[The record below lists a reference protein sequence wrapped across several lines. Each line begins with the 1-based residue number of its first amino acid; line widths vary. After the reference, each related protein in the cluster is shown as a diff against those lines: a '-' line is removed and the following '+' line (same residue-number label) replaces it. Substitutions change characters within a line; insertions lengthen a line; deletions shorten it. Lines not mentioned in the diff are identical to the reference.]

1 MRYIFI
7 CTVFIFLAAC
17 SSFQLSTE
25 TPLDQSQDQALNQ
38 VTSNKEKPVQQENIE
53 LTAPLEKPN
62 KSPKTQAILPLHNL
76 NSNDKN
82 IDANITVKKLTAPHI
97 DNFVSL
103 LPKININETKQH
115 KKDTHDIN
123 SLVDQFFK
131 FDTQPSLNIETSDF
145 SDYGF
150 ITPSNDLEIRVNNEL
165 RELRTVEI
173 PVTNS
178 PDILKR
184 VRAHFKLDLSL
195 DNRRIKNQLNWYV
208 RNPNYLDRVFK
219 RSARYLHYVVEEVIK
234 RDLPMELALLPFVE
248 SAYDPFAYSH
258 GRASGLWQFIPG
270 TGKIYGLH
278 QNWWYDGRRDFIA
291 STQGAIKYL
300 RYLHKYFDGDW
311 LLALAAYNS
320 GEGRVRRAMKNNARK
335 NKPTDFWS
343 LDLPKETRAYVPKLL
358 ALADIIKRPEQF
370 NLSLYEIA
378 NEEVI
383 SQVDIKSQ
391 LDLAKA
397 ASLADL
403 SLTELQRL
411 NPGFN
416 RWSTDPDGPH
426 RLLLPKHKIESFEQN
441 LAKLTKDERLA
452 WQRYKIKN
460 GDNLGYIAN
469 KFHTS
474 IDLIR
479 QINGIKGNQ
488 IRAGQ
493 HLLIPVAAKSLDS
506 YILSQDQRIAKK
518 QARPQ
523 KGSKITHTVVSGD
536 NLWDIGRHYKVNGK
550 SIAKWN
556 GFAPRDTL
564 KLGQKLV
571 IWQKS
576 SSSNKRA
583 ETARINSGIE
593 QSIMRNITYKVRSG
607 DSFARIADK
616 FNVRISDIERWNS
629 LSRNKYLQPGQKLKL
644 SVDVT
649 NNI

>member
-1 MRYIFI
+1 MKY
-7 CTVFIFLAAC
+7 FLFPALIL
-17 SSFQLSTE
+17 LSGCQSTSI
-25 TPLDQSQDQALNQ
+25 SQDSTDQTAQVPEYIASTADINQALL
-38 VTSNKEKPVQQENIE
+38 VDENIDVIHPVDDVDFSLKDGSLQNDNDVWQRIRGQITFDVPE
-53 LTAPLEKPN
+53 NRRVAVQRDWYVKHPSYLNRVAKRAEPFLYYIVEELEK
-62 KSPKTQAILPLHNL
+62 
-76 NSNDKN
+76 
-82 IDANITVKKLTAPHI
+82 
-97 DNFVSL
+97 
-103 LPKININETKQH
+103 
-115 KKDTHDIN
+115 
-123 SLVDQFFK
+123 
-131 FDTQPSLNIETSDF
+131 
-145 SDYGF
+145 
-150 ITPSNDLEIRVNNEL
+150 NN
-165 RELRTVEI
+165 VPI
-173 PVTNS
+173 
-178 PDILKR
+178 
-184 VRAHFKLDLSL
+184 
-195 DNRRIKNQLNWYV
+195 
-208 RNPNYLDRVFK
+208 
-219 RSARYLHYVVEEVIK
+219 
-234 RDLPMELALLPFVE
+234 ELALLPIVE
-248 SAYDPFAYSH
+248 SAFDPFAYSH
-258 GRASGLWQFIPG
+258 GRASGMWQFVPG
-270 TGKIYGLH
+270 TGTRFGMK
-278 QNWWYDGRRDFIA
+278 QNWWYDGRRDVIA
-291 STQGAIKYL
+291 STEGAIKYMK
-300 RYLHKYFDGDW
+300 YLHKYFDGDW

-320 GEGRVRRAMKNNARK
+320 GEGRVRRAVNK
-335 NKPTDFWS
+335 NKRKGKNTDFWA
-343 LDLPKETRAYVPKLL
+343 LDLPKETKAYVPKLL

-370 NLSLYEIA
+370 NLSLYEIT

-426 RLLLPKHKIESFEQN
+426 RLLLPKHKVASFEQG
-441 LAKLTKDERLA
+441 LAKLNKNDRLA

-479 QINGIKGNQ
+479 QVNGINGNQ
-488 IRAGQ
+488 IRAGS

-523 KGSKITHTVVSGD
+523 QGLKVTHTVVSGD
-536 NLWDIGRHYKVNGK
+536 NLWDIGQQYKVRGSK
-550 SIAKWN
+550 IAKWN

-571 IWQKS
+571 IWQKP

-583 ETARINSGIE
+583 ETARINSGVE
-593 QSIMRNITYKVRSG
+593 QAIMRNITYKVRNG